1 MVVQKYLDEF
11 AVDNKAVYLYAL
23 QFIRKDPEYMR
34 ITENKV
40 WLKYYSEEALN
51 TKLPQCTAYRYMKQR
66 NEDRLDKPA
75 LHYYGADIT
84 HRQLDAMIEETANAF
99 AAMGVKK
106 GDVVSF
112 LSVAVPETIAS
123 VYALNKLGAAANTI
137 DPRMDVNTI
146 KKMINGSF

>member
-1 MVVQKYLDEF
+1 
-11 AVDNKAVYLYAL
+11 
-23 QFIRKDPEYMR
+23 MR

-84 HRQLDAMIEETANAF
+84 HRQLDAMIEESQWIDEN
-99 AAMGVKK
+99 
-106 GDVVSF
+106 DCNNVSLIIQVF
-112 LSVAVPETIAS
+112 HAV
-123 VYALNKLGAAANTI
+123 LNLFS
-137 DPRMDVNTI
+137 PLM
-146 KKMINGSF
+146 